1 MTRKVSM
8 SGTTLEAEAPVGD
21 WLTPPEVAVVAK
33 VGMTTV
39 RAWLRSRALR
49 SYRPGGTKRVL
60 VHRDE
65 LDEFIRRGEAAVA
78 G

>member
-1 MTRKVSM
+1 MASEVSM
-8 SGTTLEAEAPVGD
+8 SGTTSEVEAPARD
-21 WLTPPEVAVVAK
+21 WLTPPEVAMTAK

-39 RAWLRSRALR
+39 RAWLRSGALK
-49 SYRPGGTKRVL
+49 SYRPGGTRRVL
-60 VHRDE
+60 VRRDE